1 MSKWCFKQA
10 ARPRRS
16 PAHGPAERQ
25 SPLQTI
31 LEDWPEL
38 QPPEILAVD
47 GAKKDGADPNQRAR
61 ALRGMVRPLWRSD
74 CLWEIVGGS

>member
-1 MSKWCFKQA
+1 VSA
-10 ARPRRS
+10 AVRS

-47 GAKKDGADPNQRAR
+47 GAKKDGADPNQRPAPPWSAR
-61 ALRGMVRPLWRSD
+61 QRVANGTRN
-74 CLWEIVGGS
+74 

>member
-1 MSKWCFKQA
+1 VA
-10 ARPRRS
+10 APGRS

-47 GAKKDGADPNQRAR
+47 GAKNDGADPKRPAPPWSARQRVANGTR
-61 ALRGMVRPLWRSD
+61 N
-74 CLWEIVGGS
+74 